1 MSWKRIIYADDDTES
16 VKKLVRLRLPSILV
30 GLFLGVVLAVVF
42 STFEDVLA
50 KDIRIAFFV
59 PFVVYIAAAVGS
71 QTQSIFSRDLRSRK
85 AKFKNYLLKEAG
97 VGIILGSISGILSG
111 IAAYIWFQD
120 SMLAMVVGIS
130 MFIAV
135 AIAPHTALIVTKL
148 VQMEHLDPAVGAGPI
163 ATVIQDTLSVLIYG
177 ITASIILLSS

>member
-1 MSWKRIIYADDDTES
+1 M
-16 VKKLVRLRLPSILV
+16 
-30 GLFLGVVLAVVF
+30 AVVF